1 MKREDLNGWYVVD
14 ESYHKY
20 VKITNKT
27 GVMPDDDFEDSWNKP
42 PYIEVSEKNK
52 HVIVVYGAIY
62 CHAFKNKKDAETF
75 LINYISRTCANEEFC
90 EQYIANVK
98 KCGDS
103 KYQELYKQRDAK
115 EKEMRNMKR
124 EDLNGWYVVDT
135 TYQKYVQITSQ
146 TCLRGDG
153 EDGWDKSPYINV
165 IEPNKR
171 VTVCYGGNYCQAFKN
186 KKDAETF
193 LIGHILKTCATQE
206 FCAQYIENVKKFGDS
221 KYYDLFNACLPEK
234 RAEYDKQ
241 SKWRDKKRNW
251 VDKVEKMSPIMQ
263 LHAIY
268 ELINPCPK

>member
-62 CHAFKNKKDAETF
+62 CH
-75 LINYISRTCANEEFC
+75 
-90 EQYIANVK
+90 
-98 KCGDS
+98 
-103 KYQELYKQRDAK
+103 
-115 EKEMRNMKR
+115 
-124 EDLNGWYVVDT
+124 
-135 TYQKYVQITSQ
+135 
-146 TCLRGDG
+146 
-153 EDGWDKSPYINV
+153 
-165 IEPNKR
+165 
-171 VTVCYGGNYCQAFKN
+171 AFKN